1 MRTHKKE
8 TFLLFCRGIQSD
20 KTLVAVRLRL
30 KLLHTRHATSPGL
43 LQQRPAFRMDPT
55 QQRPAPLAAQPPP
68 LEPPHAEPH
77 TFLLWVRACGATR
90 KRNRNFKRRKIE
102 NKVSQAAIRLPRG
115 SNRVPLFRR
124 SRRQSGR
131 LRFPCSARPLC
142 TTALRARASE
152 KKKRSNARACTLIRA
167 Q

>member
-102 NKVSQAAIRLPRG
+102 NKVSQAALRYWSCAPRIEPRT
-115 SNRVPLFRR
+115 SFPAQQTPKWAIEVPL
-124 SRRQSGR
+124 
-131 LRFPCSARPLC
+131 LRTPLVHHC
-142 TTALRARASE
+142 PSCAS
-152 KKKRSNARACTLIRA
+152 I
-167 Q
+167 